1 MQVSRR
7 WFKLLFVL
15 AFVVVIMVIK
25 LPDRRSPTL
34 HHNKPGLPHLST
46 PGQLSICLLTA
57 YVPDPSLKYPEIVV
71 KNHQKY
77 ASKHRYHHVVITERM
92 VAKNETDHW
101 NKIVAIKRLC
111 NREVRSMTI
120 IPDWIVWL
128 DSDAV
133 VLDLDVK
140 IEDVILHYQN
150 INPQLEEYLL
160 HRNKTIHNFADLKVN
175 YFLSVPKSLP

>member
-1 MQVSRR
+1 
-7 WFKLLFVL
+7 
-15 AFVVVIMVIK
+15 
-25 LPDRRSPTL
+25 
-34 HHNKPGLPHLST
+34 
-46 PGQLSICLLTA
+46 
-57 YVPDPSLKYPEIVV
+57 
-71 KNHQKY
+71 
-77 ASKHRYHHVVITERM
+77 M

-150 INPQLEEYLL
+150 INPQLEELV
-160 HRNKTIHNFADLKVN
+160 T
-175 YFLSVPKSLP
+175 